1 MHPQARALA
10 LCVLLLSSRSA
21 LAQDFGSFE
30 GTLLLEPTGDTG
42 RDMKVVAPFA
52 YVDGDKKIWTVPAGT
67 VVDGAS
73 IPRTLWTIIGA
84 PYTGQYREAAVVHDR
99 YCENKE
105 RPWKEVHQAFYNG
118 MRAKG
123 VGYVQAQVMFA
134 AVYSLGPRWVVSE
147 KPNGERVVIDG
158 TPRLDDTQKQKIE
171 DYARS
176 GPRSAADI
184 AQFADKTV
192 DPSELRTGQAP
203 SDCGLVVPSAETS
216 ETAYLLCGLDKKK
229 QQLNA
234 SHNLNILISDLKK
247 LLGVN
252 RGLLLPAIE
261 SYRQSPTPERWS
273 EAQDRIRRTR
283 AQIKLATMSAI
294 EYDASLTGE
303 LGEET
308 QALLSI
314 LRMRGIML
322 DELTLA
328 SAPITDPK
336 ILDDWLVRYHE
347 LISKLLTQTRQL
359 QERVISGS

>member
-1 MHPQARALA
+1 MQPLARALV
-10 LCVLLLSSRSA
+10 LCVLLLSSRTA
-21 LAQDFGSFE
+21 LAEDFGSFE
-30 GTLLLEPTGDTG
+30 GTLLLEPTGDVG

-52 YVDGDKKIWTVPAGT
+52 YVDGEKKIWTVPAGT
-67 VVDGAS
+67 IVDGAS
-73 IPRTLWTIIGA
+73 IPRPFWTVIGA

-105 RPWKEVHQAFYNG
+105 RPWKDVHQAFYNG

-123 VGYVQAQVMFA
+123 VGYVQAQVMYG
-134 AVYSLGPRWVVSE
+134 AVYSFGPRWVVAE
-147 KPNGERVVIDG
+147 KANGERVVIDG
-158 TPRLDDTQKQKIE
+158 TPHLDEAQKKKIE
-171 DYARS
+171 EYASS

-184 AQFADKTV
+184 AKFADKV
-192 DPSELRTGQAP
+192 GDPAELATGQAP
-203 SDCGLVVPSAETS
+203 SDCGLVVPSSETS

-234 SHNLNILISDLKK
+234 SHNLSILISDLRK

-252 RGLLLPAIE
+252 RGLLIPAIE
-261 SYRQSPTPERWS
+261 SYRQSPTEERWQ

-294 EYDASLTGE
+294 DYDASLTGE

-322 DELTLA
+322 DELTLS
-328 SAPITDPK
+328 SAPVTDPK
-336 ILDDWLVRYHE
+336 ILDDWLIRYQE

-359 QERVISGS
+359 QEKVSSGS